1 MFDLIGLLILV
12 VLVAGSGY
20 VLWQVFKSD
29 EVQESLD
36 DVKEEL
42 DDVKDELKELWAAFP
57 TVDELK
63 KLTKVELLELADKL
77 GIDVDEKLT
86 KAKLAAEIDS
96 NRE

>member
-1 MFDLIGLLILV
+1 MFDLIGLVIIALIVGAL
-12 VLVAGSGY
+12 GY
-20 VLWQVFKSD
+20 VFWNVLQSD
-29 EVQESLD
+29 KVQESLD

-86 KAKLAAEIDS
+86 KAKLAVEIDS
-96 NRE
+96 HRE

>member
-1 MFDLIGLLILV
+1 MFDLIGLVIIALIVGAL
-12 VLVAGSGY
+12 GY
-20 VLWQVFKSD
+20 VFWGVFKSD
-29 EVQESLD
+29 QVQDSLD

-42 DDVKDELKELWAAFP
+42 DDVKDEIKELWAAFP
-57 TVDELK
+57 TIDELK

-86 KAKLAAEIDS
+86 KAKLAAEIDA

>member
-1 MFDLIGLLILV
+1 MLDLIGLLILA
-12 VLVAGSGY
+12 VLVAGAGY
-20 VLWQVFKSD
+20 VLWNVFKSD